1 MYRCLYKFHM
11 LIIFTGFALVDILVY
26 FINNNLCGDNT
37 HLIADM
43 LFSDRNQFS
52 TSTCR
57 AITVLFR
64 DIQNDNIA
72 FCLGKVKLLL
82 RTLFRAFVCLN
93 RRSSFSGLRRGFPST
108 SSNRDIWSGLGNI
121 ILVRSDLDAQRSLRI
136 EAFSS
141 FRRAISYL

>member
-1 MYRCLYKFHM
+1 M

-93 RRSSFSGLRRGFPST
+93 RRSSFSGLRRGFPLHFVKQ
-108 SSNRDIWSGLGNI
+108 GH
-121 ILVRSDLDAQRSLRI
+121 LVRVGQYYPG
-136 EAFSS
+136 AFR
-141 FRRAISYL
+141 FGRKKELTHRGIFFFQKSYFLLMT